1 VRITVFAK
9 LSPPSTDLK
18 FKLKFK
24 FASDSLLRPIFGGQL
39 ENKGRGDVKS
49 VVEFAKLHCL
59 RAYPIQTH
67 SVFLRILSPENF
79 LLSSSHVALWLSCR
93 AMSKMFETLSAA
105 RVEVQLG
112 AFLLK
117 R

>member
-39 ENKGRGDVKS
+39 ENKGRGDG
-49 VVEFAKLHCL
+49 EI
-59 RAYPIQTH
+59 R
-67 SVFLRILSPENF
+67 
-79 LLSSSHVALWLSCR
+79 
-93 AMSKMFETLSAA
+93 
-105 RVEVQLG
+105 G
-112 AFLLK
+112 
-117 R
+117 